1 MQRLAETPVS
11 LSDDAAGRT
20 DSLAKKD
27 DGPGQETASALGI
40 PKRDFDGG
48 LLERWQ
54 FTLTRADALA
64 YLRLRREWSDR
75 AKVGFAVVCIA
86 GGGLAGLLPGYLLW
100 AFLAV
105 EAALIAAI
113 FAGRDLVRRRRAF
126 RLVPVPRPAVLEE
139 WTDCI
144 AGTEIGSADEAYLS
158 PELIGEVL
166 LTPTHLFILGF
177 DTVIAVPR
185 TAFADA
191 EEAEA
196 TAAHFKSL
204 ACGPY
209 YFEA

>member
-1 MQRLAETPVS
+1 VQRLAETPVS
-11 LSDDAAGRT
+11 LSDDAAGRL

-75 AKVGFAVVCIA
+75 AK
-86 GGGLAGLLPGYLLW
+86 GLLPGDLLW

-204 ACGPY
+204 ARGPY